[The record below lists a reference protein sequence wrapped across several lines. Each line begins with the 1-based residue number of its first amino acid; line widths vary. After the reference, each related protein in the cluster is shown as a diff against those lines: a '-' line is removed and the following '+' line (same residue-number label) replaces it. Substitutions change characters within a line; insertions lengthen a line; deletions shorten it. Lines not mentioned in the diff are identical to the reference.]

1 MGDTVDIL
9 SRFTTQSSNC
19 LFISWYVQCASF
31 CYVHF
36 MFVLVHDRAG
46 LACTRVFLYVCVPI
60 CVFLGGF
67 LCLML
72 NQLPVLAPKETTSFF
87 YLM

>member
-36 MFVLVHDRAG
+36 MFVFVHDRAG

-67 LCLML
+67 S
-72 NQLPVLAPKETTSFF
+72 LPNA
-87 YLM
+87 

>member
-60 CVFLGGF
+60 CVFFGGGVS
-67 LCLML
+67 
-72 NQLPVLAPKETTSFF
+72 LPNA
-87 YLM
+87 